1 MANRFDL
8 NVEARETGKHNNRQ
22 NRKGRKIPAV
32 VYGSVKN
39 ANILVEEGQ
48 ILKYNVRAYENAL
61 FNIKGAG
68 IDNAV
73 ALIKKVQVHPL
84 TRKPLHV
91 DFFALDLKKAV
102 RVSVEVRPEGKPIGL
117 AEGGLL
123 NMVNR
128 QIEIECLPTEIPAF
142 FAADVSNLGVGQSLH
157 VSEMT
162 LPAGVKLISS
172 PDMTIAVVAIAE
184 EEVLTPTAAADATAA
199 PAAGAAGAAAPAA
212 GAAAPAAG
220 AAAPAK
226 DAKAAAPAPKK

>member
-1 MANRFDL
+1 MSNRIDL
-8 NVEARETGKHNNRQ
+8 NVEPRTLGKHNNRQ
-22 NRKGRKIPAV
+22 NRVNRKIPAV

-48 ILKYNVRAYENAL
+48 ILKYNVRAFENAL
-61 FNIKGAG
+61 FNIKGAEL
-68 IDNAV
+68 NNVV

-84 TRKPLHV
+84 TRKPVHV

-102 RVSVEVRPEGKPIGL
+102 RVSVELRPEGKPVGL

-142 FAADVSNLGVGQSLH
+142 FTVDVSELGIGQSLH
-157 VSEMT
+157 VSDVK

-172 PDMTIAVVAIAE
+172 PDLTVAVVALAE
-184 EEVLTPTAAADATAA
+184 EEVLTPT
-199 PAAGAAGAAAPAA
+199 PAAGADAAAGAAPAA

-220 AAAPAK
+220 AAAPAAAAPAK
-226 DAKAAAPAPKK
+226 DAKAAAPAAKK